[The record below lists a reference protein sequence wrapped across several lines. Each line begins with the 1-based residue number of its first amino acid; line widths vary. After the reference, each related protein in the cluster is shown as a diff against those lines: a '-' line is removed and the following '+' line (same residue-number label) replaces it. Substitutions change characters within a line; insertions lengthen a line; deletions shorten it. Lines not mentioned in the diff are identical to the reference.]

1 MPKLSKDSPDI
12 GTTDKMKIVGEMWQK
27 QKREKEAG
35 KHTKSKIQSKSKNLL
50 NQKNQV
56 IKKVAKKIVIEF

>member
-35 KHTKSKIQSKSKNLL
+35 KHTKSKIQSKSK
-50 NQKNQV
+50 KS
-56 IKKVAKKIVIEF
+56 AKSEKSSDQESSQEDSN